1 MRDTTMQVGAERNT
15 LPALGRGDSTRYSFR
30 DFVLLRAVLA
40 REVAPLADGGG
51 PGFASGWRLCALM
64 FLRR

>member
-1 MRDTTMQVGAERNT
+1 MPDTAVQVGAERRG
-15 LPALGRGDSTRYSFR
+15 LSVLGRGDATRYSFR

-40 REVAPLADGGG
+40 REIAPNADGGG

-64 FLRR
+64 YLRR